1 MLLVSTPHI
10 QFGLWVSICICM
22 CIYTCIYPVFI
33 ETDSTGE
40 AWFWY
45 VTLPWEAKQRRGR
58 SYSSWPHQA
67 LSIQFS
73 TGADHRADASPAA
86 QQPGRSA
93 EPFLFRMRAPSS
105 SHCHPVWWWSRAREV
120 RSRAGRFTIKCTG
133 IYPPA
138 FAAVQNPHS
147 HWVFWGPGS
156 WQNLALPGICT
167 TANVIVEV
175 IHASEEVIRYHVYTY
190 ICLHVQT
197 YIYAHTHHSFH
208 IYMHTI
214 E

>member
-1 MLLVSTPHI
+1 MSPFLERLSKEGVEAIAADPTRASASSSALGQTTELTLLHQPSSQAGP
-10 QFGLWVSICICM
+10 QRERA
-22 CIYTCIYPVFI
+22 
-33 ETDSTGE
+33 ET
-40 AWFWY
+40 
-45 VTLPWEAKQRRGR
+45 
-58 SYSSWPHQA
+58 
-67 LSIQFS
+67 
-73 TGADHRADASPAA
+73 
-86 QQPGRSA
+86 

-120 RSRAGRFTIKCTG
+120 RSRAGRFTIKRTG

-167 TANVIVEV
+167 TASVIVEV